1 MKKILTT
8 AVLVLGMGM
17 MTEAQTVISNES
29 LTHDGTNVTVSFD
42 VDTDVRDLP
51 SNRKEVI
58 MPYIYNGKDTIY
70 MDVVEIY
77 GKGRYKRERQV
88 NAIEGDK
95 DWELGDNQTLKG
107 EVYHYRDQIPL
118 KRWMNPANLGIRR
131 QLVGCA
137 CEKEWGEENITE
149 GVPLFEE
156 PALPARRIPEYV
168 LVDASRAWD
177 FGQDELEI
185 IFKVSK
191 IEIDSSVFNNE
202 VIFGKILAAVDKI
215 FSNPYYKIDKIEVA
229 GYASPEGRPAFNK
242 WLGENRAKA
251 LIDYIIE
258 HRPQYNLTRD
268 NFRIRNGEENWA
280 GLRRV
285 VAASD
290 LEQKE
295 RVLQIIDDE
304 SIPGELKKN
313 KIKWIDRAKT
323 WKLMLEDIYPHLRC
337 ARYLAVYY
345 DSTNDEAVDII
356 NQANQMIRE
365 GKYAEAYEHIKPV
378 DNDMRAYNTVGV
390 ALMMQGEFEKAM
402 PWFEKAIEG
411 NCASAQQNI
420 DAINAEYEFEAQQ
433 KQLLEEYLKKYE

>member
-1 MKKILTT
+1 MKKLFAAVMMMFG
-8 AVLVLGMGM
+8 AVLLSD
-17 MTEAQTVISNES
+17 AQTVISNQS
-29 LTHDGTNVTVSFD
+29 MTHDGTDVTVTFD
-42 VDTDVRDLP
+42 IDTDVKDLP

-107 EVYHYRDQIPL
+107 EVYRYRAQVPL
-118 KRWMNPANLGIRR
+118 KRWMNPANLGIGR

-137 CEKEWGEENITE
+137 CEKEWGEENIAE
-149 GVPLFEE
+149 GAALFEMPE
-156 PALPARRIPEYV
+156 LPARRTPEFV

-191 IEIDSSVFNNE
+191 VEIDSSVFDNE
-202 VIFGKILAAVDKI
+202 ITFGKILAAVDKI
-215 FSNPYYKIDKIEVA
+215 YSNPHYRIDKIEVA
-229 GYASPEGRPAFNK
+229 GYASPEGPPAFNT

-251 LIDYIIE
+251 LIDYIIH
-258 HRPQYNLTRD
+258 HRPEYDLTMD
-268 NFRIRNGEENWA
+268 DFRIINGEENWA
-280 GLRRV
+280 GLRKTV
-285 VAASD
+285 VASD
-290 LEQKE
+290 LERKDE
-295 RVLQIIDDE
+295 VIAIIDDK
-304 SIPGELKKN
+304 ELSNERKKLE
-313 KIKWIDRAKT
+313 IEALDWGWT
-323 WKLMLEDIYPHLRC
+323 WKEMLEDFYPHLRC

-345 DSTNDEAVDII
+345 DSTNDEAVEII
-356 NQANQMIRE
+356 NQANQLIRD
-365 GKYAEAYEHIKPV
+365 GKYAEAYEHVKPV
-378 DNDMRAYNTVGV
+378 DDDMRAYNTVGV

-402 PWFEKAIEG
+402 PWFEKALEG
-411 NCASAQQNI
+411 NCPSAQQNI

>member
-1 MKKILTT
+1 MKKLFAAVMMMFG
-8 AVLVLGMGM
+8 AVLLSD
-17 MTEAQTVISNES
+17 AQTVISNES
-29 LTHDGTNVTVSFD
+29 LTHDGTNVTVTFD
-42 VDTDVRDLP
+42 IDTDVKDLP

-107 EVYHYRDQIPL
+107 EVYHYRAQVPL

-202 VIFGKILAAVDKI
+202 VTFGKILSAVDKI

-268 NFRIRNGEENWA
+268 NFRIRNGEENWV

-290 LEQKE
+290 LEHKE

-304 SIPGELKKN
+304 NIPGELKKD
-313 KIKWIDRAKT
+313 KIRWIDRAKT
-323 WKLMLEDIYPHLRC
+323 WKQMLKDIYPHLRC

-356 NQANQMIRE
+356 NQANQLIRE

-402 PWFEKAIEG
+402 PWFEKALEA
-411 NCASAQQNI
+411 NTPSAQQNI

>member
-1 MKKILTT
+1 MKKLFAAVMMMFG
-8 AVLVLGMGM
+8 AVLLSD
-17 MTEAQTVISNES
+17 AQTVISNES
-29 LTHDGTNVTVSFD
+29 LTHDGTNVTVTFD
-42 VDTDVRDLP
+42 IDTDVKDLP

-107 EVYHYRDQIPL
+107 EVYHYRAQVPL

-202 VIFGKILAAVDKI
+202 VTFGKILAAVDKI

-268 NFRIRNGEENWA
+268 NFRIRNGEENWV

-290 LEQKE
+290 LEHKE

-304 SIPGELKKN
+304 NIPGELKKD
-313 KIKWIDRAKT
+313 KIRWIDRAKT
-323 WKLMLEDIYPHLRC
+323 WKQMLKDIYPHLRC

-356 NQANQMIRE
+356 NHANQLIRE

-402 PWFEKAIEG
+402 PWFEKALEA
-411 NCASAQQNI
+411 NTPSAQQNI

>member
-1 MKKILTT
+1 MKKNLTT
-8 AVLVLGMGM
+8 AVLVLGMSM

-58 MPYIYNGKDTIY
+58 MPYIYNGKDTLWLD
-70 MDVVEIY
+70 MMEVY

-88 NAIEGDK
+88 NHIQGDK
-95 DWELGDNQTLKG
+95 DWELGENQVMKG
-107 EVYHYRDQIPL
+107 EIYHYTSQVPL
-118 KRWMNPANLGIRR
+118 KRWMKSANLGIRR

-137 CEKEWGEENITE
+137 CEKELAEENLAE
-149 GVPLFEE
+149 GIALFEE
-156 PALPARRIPEYV
+156 PQMPARRIPEYV
-168 LVDASRAWD
+168 LVDASREWD

-202 VIFGKILAAVDKI
+202 VTFGKILAAVDKI
-215 FSNPYYKIDKIEVA
+215 HSNPHYKIDKIEVA

-251 LIDYIIE
+251 LINYIIE
-258 HRPQYNLTRD
+258 HRPEYNLTMD
-268 NFRIRNGEENWA
+268 DFRIRNGEENWV

-285 VAASD
+285 VAASEIENKD
-290 LEQKE
+290 
-295 RVLQIIDDE
+295 RVLEIIDDE
-304 SIPGELKKN
+304 TIPSELKKD
-313 KIKWIDRAKT
+313 KIKWIDHGKT
-323 WKLMLEDIYPHLRC
+323 WKKMLDEIYPHLRC

-356 NQANQMIRE
+356 NQANALIRE
-365 GKYAEAYEHIKPV
+365 GKYAEAYEHVKPV
-378 DNDMRAYNTVGV
+378 EDDMRAFNTVGV
-390 ALMMQGEFEKAM
+390 TFMMQGEFEEAM
-402 PWFEKAIEG
+402 KWFEKALDG
-411 NCASAQQNI
+411 NCPSAQNNI
-420 DAINAEYEFEAQQ
+420 DAINAEYEYEAGQRAAI
-433 KQLLEEYLKKYE
+433 EEYLKKYE